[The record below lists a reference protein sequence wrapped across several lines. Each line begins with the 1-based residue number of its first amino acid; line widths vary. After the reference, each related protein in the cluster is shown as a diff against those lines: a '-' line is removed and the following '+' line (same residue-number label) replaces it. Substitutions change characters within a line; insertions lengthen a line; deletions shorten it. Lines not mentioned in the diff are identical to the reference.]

1 MTKEPLCWKKMRH
14 NLFVAIF
21 LDQAIDQDEPTRS
34 IRVMIDLDI
43 VLEVRVL
50 QHDLV

>member
-1 MTKEPLCWKKMRH
+1 MRH

-34 IRVMIDLDI
+34 IRVAIDLDI
-43 VLEVRVL
+43 VLVVEVL
-50 QHDLV
+50 LNDLV